1 MTYDLIVLGGGPAG
15 CAAAITL
22 ARLGAKVLVLE
33 RGHFPRHKVCGEFVS
48 AESLALLQQLLRPR
62 YRTLLARAPQIGC
75 ARIFLDD
82 AHIHAE
88 ISPPGAGITRFDLD
102 QALWECCD
110 ENGVELR
117 DDSAA
122 SAVNRSDK
130 TFQVTA
136 ARNTF
141 ESMALANA
149 SGRWSFLTC
158 AQNRTRA
165 SQERWIG
172 LKAHFREPSP
182 SPSVD
187 LYFFAGGYCGVQ
199 PVGRANGEGVINAC
213 AMARSDVA
221 TDLERV
227 LLLHP
232 VLRSRSASWKPM
244 MDTISTSPLVF
255 HDPEPVRDGII
266 QVGDAATFVDPFVGD
281 GISLAIR
288 SGVLAGGWLAK
299 FFRERCSLEE
309 AIEGYSRQYNRSL
322 SGVFRA
328 SSYLRCLLRWPAA
341 ARKPALWFLQRS
353 PGMAKQLV
361 RMTR

>member
-15 CAAAITL
+15 CAAAITS
-22 ARLGAKVLVLE
+22 ARLGATVLLLE

-48 AESLALLQQLLRPR
+48 AESLDLLEKLLGPR
-62 YRTLLARAPQIGC
+62 QRNLLARAPHIGC

-82 AHIHAE
+82 AEVRAE
-88 ISPPGAGITRFDLD
+88 ISPPGAGMTRFDLD
-102 QALWECCD
+102 QALWESAQ

-122 SAVNRSDK
+122 SAVNRRDEA
-130 TFQVTA
+130 FQVTA
-136 ARNTF
+136 GGNLF
-141 ESMALANA
+141 ESRALANA
-149 SGRWSFLTC
+149 SGRWSFLTS
-158 AQNRTRA
+158 AQNRA
-165 SQERWIG
+165 QAAKERWIG

-187 LYFFAGGYCGVQ
+187 LYFFKGGYCGVQ
-199 PVGRANGEGVINAC
+199 PVTPANGEGVINVC
-213 AMARSDVA
+213 AMARTEVA
-221 TDLERV
+221 TGLGQVFR
-227 LLLHP
+227 LHP
-232 VLRSRSASWKPM
+232 ALRSRSASWEPM
-244 MDTISTSPLVF
+244 MGGIGTSPLVF

-288 SGVLAGGWLAK
+288 SGVLAGGCLGQ
-299 FFRERCSLEE
+299 FFHGRCSLEQ
-309 AIEGYSRQYNRSL
+309 AIAGYASAYRRSL

-328 SSYLRCLLRWPAA
+328 SSYLRSLLRWPAA
-341 ARKPALWFLQRS
+341 ARRPALWFLQRS